1 MSLDPLFAISPLDGR
16 YRATLEPLSAFCSE
30 YGLQRHR
37 LRVEVEYVI
46 ALAAHPGVSFLRP
59 LTDAET
65 AFLRGLVTGFD
76 LEAARRIKAIEAE
89 TRHDVKAVERY
100 LSEQLAGTSLEGLRA
115 GVHFGLTSEDVNNLA
130 YALLVRGGLRE
141 VVLPALDAA
150 LGPLEGLAAA
160 HAALPMLARTHGQPA
175 TPTTLGKELA
185 VFAARARSQQAAV
198 EVALEALP
206 GKLNG
211 ATGGF
216 NAHVAAYP
224 GVDWIAFSREF
235 VAGLGLRPNLLT
247 TQIEPG
253 DGLVTVFD
261 ALARLN
267 RVLLDLAQD
276 MWRYIS
282 DGVFRQRAVAGEV
295 GSSTM
300 PHKVN
305 PIDFENAEGNLELAD
320 ALFGLFARRLPVSRL
335 QRDLS
340 NSTVLRTIG
349 VALGHSLLAY
359 TSLRRGLDRVAP
371 DEARI
376 AAELRAHPEV
386 ITEAIQTILRREGRA
401 DAYDLLKDF
410 SRGAELS
417 LADLGA
423 FIETLDVAEPVKA
436 ELRRITP
443 ENYTGLAERLASL
456 VGPE

>member
-1 MSLDPLFAISPLDGR
+1 
-16 YRATLEPLSAFCSE
+16 
-30 YGLQRHR
+30 
-37 LRVEVEYVI
+37 
-46 ALAAHPGVSFLRP
+46 
-59 LTDAET
+59 
-65 AFLRGLVTGFD
+65 
-76 LEAARRIKAIEAE
+76 
-89 TRHDVKAVERY
+89 
-100 LSEQLAGTSLEGLRA
+100 
-115 GVHFGLTSEDVNNLA
+115 
-130 YALLVRGGLRE
+130 
-141 VVLPALDAA
+141 
-150 LGPLEGLAAA
+150 
-160 HAALPMLARTHGQPA
+160 
-175 TPTTLGKELA
+175 
-185 VFAARARSQQAAV
+185 
-198 EVALEALP
+198 
-206 GKLNG
+206 
-211 ATGGF
+211 
-216 NAHVAAYP
+216 
-224 GVDWIAFSREF
+224 
-235 VAGLGLRPNLLT
+235 
-247 TQIEPG
+247 
-253 DGLVTVFD
+253 
-261 ALARLN
+261 
-267 RVLLDLAQD
+267 
-276 MWRYIS
+276 
-282 DGVFRQRAVAGEV
+282 
-295 GSSTM
+295 M